1 MPRPNSLDLSH
12 RICYVPNMS
21 LRLIAH
27 GSDGR
32 LRILFDGP
40 EFMAWRGI
48 WGSTVFFK
56 RLEYRKLRS
65 GVQHEFILLRGLSKS
80 KNSNELRQSTVPP
93 NLSNSTSSPATTNSN
108 PIWWTNVPDNVYEYV
123 LKFEREASPEHQLNA
138 LVRTEAYDYVDFKE
152 FAYLSSNER
161 SSTVELAIEF
171 PEPVALEQVIK
182 ISASI
187 SKHQDAQLYTLSQFN
202 CFFYCWN
209 IVAILLRLHVDWA
222 IALRSDATTTTQLL
236 TARMVEL
243 SDTQRTRPG
252 PRNFRAK
259 AAPELRPNLALLLAG
274 EYSRNGLPADS
285 LERKFI
291 KRCQDEIE
299 NSFMFRK
306 ILDLLQLP
314 HRFPLWI
321 RDDLGVIRDHVR
333 ELLHKLADLTIGL
346 AIEGTE
352 ESTISDLFLHDR
364 HIEGLAPKWK
374 DKIEDEVNKLIDIYL
389 NRMWSAF
396 GEALK
401 QTEAANRAGRFVDSK
416 TMHRRSNALQRI
428 GNSPLILRAR
438 LTPVGLRAAWNAAQL
453 RASLNPIE
461 SPVLPLIMLMR
472 TLKDIPNQVQHV
484 SGIAANFVSVLSMRR
499 DVAMNEMDQVR
510 AQTKKAKS
518 RPQPQAQLQFPG
530 QFQAP
535 AQAQATTLP
544 PSSVNMTRGTN
555 PLSLERSNVL
565 GMMSDINLMQP
576 ELEDQVVCELEKSI
590 KDLALTDPKCSM
602 HELRLVTL
610 EMLICLKEKGKK
622 INFGLPF
629 QSIWKICLWYCLGEE
644 ITKVLEEAAERRLG
658 NRIRCWLRKSKSDSR
673 GEEQPMLVSEIH
685 TFIHE
690 RIKNLSEMI
699 HNQRGPGAPEAC
711 RKEIEN
717 AMDTVWRGVIGK
729 DISVE
734 VPGEQQ
740 DRRSSF
746 SYNASFIVTPA

>member
-1 MPRPNSLDLSH
+1 MSSYSFEVSPSPRIQMN
-12 RICYVPNMS
+12 C
-21 LRLIAH
+21 
-27 GSDGR
+27 
-32 LRILFDGP
+32 
-40 EFMAWRGI
+40 
-48 WGSTVFFK
+48 
-56 RLEYRKLRS
+56 
-65 GVQHEFILLRGLSKS
+65 
-80 KNSNELRQSTVPP
+80 
-93 NLSNSTSSPATTNSN
+93 
-108 PIWWTNVPDNVYEYV
+108 
-123 LKFEREASPEHQLNA
+123 FEREASPEHQLNA

-321 RDDLGVIRDHVR
+321 RDDIGVIRDHVR

-364 HIEGLAPKWK
+364 HIEGLRPEWK
-374 DKIEDEVNKLIDIYL
+374 DRIEKEVNKLIDIYL

-401 QTEAANRAGRFVDSK
+401 QTEAANRAGRGTS
-416 TMHRRSNALQRI
+416 
-428 GNSPLILRAR
+428 
-438 LTPVGLRAAWNAAQL
+438 AAWNAAQL

-590 KDLALTDPKCSM
+590 KT
-602 HELRLVTL
+602 
-610 EMLICLKEKGKK
+610 
-622 INFGLPF
+622 
-629 QSIWKICLWYCLGEE
+629 
-644 ITKVLEEAAERRLG
+644 
-658 NRIRCWLRKSKSDSR
+658 
-673 GEEQPMLVSEIH
+673 
-685 TFIHE
+685 
-690 RIKNLSEMI
+690 
-699 HNQRGPGAPEAC
+699 
-711 RKEIEN
+711 
-717 AMDTVWRGVIGK
+717 
-729 DISVE
+729 
-734 VPGEQQ
+734 
-740 DRRSSF
+740 
-746 SYNASFIVTPA
+746 